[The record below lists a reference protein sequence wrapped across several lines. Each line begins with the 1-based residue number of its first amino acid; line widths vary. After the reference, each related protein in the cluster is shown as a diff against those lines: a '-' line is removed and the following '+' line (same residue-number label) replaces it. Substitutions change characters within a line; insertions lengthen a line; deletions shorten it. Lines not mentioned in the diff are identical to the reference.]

1 MGLKT
6 GNSTNFIKEDITTFR
21 ASDIHILMSIHD
33 LEIHGADTKHLLNW
47 VSCYLRCDL
56 PKPVTCQWEA
66 FISCCLLTI
75 SSRAKA
81 NGQLLE
87 S

>member
-56 PKPVTCQWEA
+56 PKPVT
-66 FISCCLLTI
+66 ISGKH
-75 SSRAKA
+75 SSRVVFSLLAV
-81 NGQLLE
+81 GQKPMD
-87 S
+87 SS